1 MPGSAL
7 GGEYRIRCSD
17 GEKVNGHIPSVDVLF
32 DSVAHHVGPN
42 AVGVILT
49 GMGRDGAAGMLRMR
63 ESGARTLAQDKETSV
78 VFGMPK
84 EAYACGGAE
93 RLVPIQEMTRHN
105 VGIVKELQ

>member
-32 DSVAHHVGPN
+32 DSVAHHVGSN